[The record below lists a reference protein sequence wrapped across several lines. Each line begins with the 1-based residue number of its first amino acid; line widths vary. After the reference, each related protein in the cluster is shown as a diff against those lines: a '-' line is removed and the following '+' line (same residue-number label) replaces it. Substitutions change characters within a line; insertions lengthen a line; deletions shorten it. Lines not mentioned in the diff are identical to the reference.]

1 MKRRDFGAALLA
13 TAASAALRAQ
23 EPGADWRIGYAGLQA
38 DLAPM
43 PLTLRGRWPAGLEG
57 TLLRNGT
64 GRHELGG
71 LRYRHP
77 FDGDGMIQR
86 WRVADGRVVH
96 DARFVRTPKFLADSA
111 AGRPVRDA
119 FATVVPNAEPVRSA
133 DAMNVA
139 NTSVI
144 DHGGELLALWE
155 GGSAMRLDPA
165 TLDTRGFK
173 TWAPALAGLPCSAHP
188 RVEADGTLWNFGIA
202 SRLGRMVVWRVDGR
216 GALQQHALLQ
226 VPNVAMVHDFAV
238 TEHHL
243 VFLLPPL
250 VWDAARAE
258 SGRSFLDSH
267 AWRPELGL
275 RAMVLPKERLDAPR
289 WFELPAGFVF
299 HIGNAWEDGS
309 TIRLD
314 FMRTPDAWHAMQGL
328 VQLMQGR
335 HVPHAYATM
344 TTAALDLSSGRAA
357 QQPWPTVA
365 EFPRIDPRL
374 TGRRHRHVFAA
385 ARIDCE
391 GRPGYDGV
399 QRFDL
404 DGGAI
409 DRFHYGAYVMAE
421 EHVFVPGG
429 ERGWVIGTALDLR
442 EQAMKLSVFDAGALA
457 DGPLAQAT
465 LARVLPLGLHAAW
478 VPAAG

>member
-1 MKRRDFGAALLA
+1 MKRRDFTTALLA
-13 TAASAALRAQ
+13 AAAAGAVRAQ
-23 EPGADWRIGYAGLQA
+23 PAAPDWRLGYAGVA
-38 DLAPM
+38 DDLAPM
-43 PLTLRGRWPAGLEG
+43 PLTLRGRWPAALQG

-86 WRVADGRVVH
+86 YRVAGGRILH

-119 FATVVPNAEPVRSA
+119 FATVVPNGEPVRSA
-133 DAMNVA
+133 DAMNAA

-144 DHGGELLALWE
+144 AFGGEVLALWE
-155 GGSAMRLDPA
+155 GGSATRLDPE
-165 TLDTRGFK
+165 TLGTRGFK

-202 SRLGRMVVWRVDGR
+202 SRLGMMVVWRADAQ
-216 GALQQHALLQ
+216 GALVQHALLQ
-226 VPNVAMVHDFAV
+226 VPHVAMVHDFAV
-238 TEHHL
+238 TERHL

-250 VWDAARAE
+250 VWDPARAE
-258 SGRSFLDSH
+258 AGMSFLESH
-267 AWRPELGL
+267 VWRPEIGL
-275 RAMVLPKERLDAPR
+275 RVLVLPKDRLDAPR

-299 HIGNAWEDGS
+299 HVGNAWEDGS

-314 FMRTPDAWHAMQGL
+314 FMRTPDAWHAREGL
-328 VQLMQGR
+328 MQLMQGR
-335 HVPHAYATM
+335 HEPHAYATM
-344 TTAALDLSSGRAA
+344 TQAALDLATGRAT
-357 QQPWPTVA
+357 QQVWPTVA

-374 TGRRHRHVFAA
+374 TGRRHRHVVAA
-385 ARIDCE
+385 ARIACE
-391 GRPGYDGV
+391 DRPGYDGV
-399 QRFDL
+399 QRLDL
-404 DGGAI
+404 EGGAI
-409 DRFHYGAYVMAE
+409 DRFHYGAHVMAE

-429 ERGWVIGTALDLR
+429 ERGWVVGTALDLR
-442 EQAMKLSVFDAGALA
+442 ERAMKLSVFDAGALA
-457 DGPLAQAT
+457 DGPVAQAT

-478 VPAAG
+478 VAA